1 MHKFDTSVPHFFSRV
16 RGMRIVVTPDIV
28 SEVLHVPRVAHPD
41 YPSYNRLRTMSKDEL
56 SSLFCETSLSWG
68 DSQNT
73 PWSGFAKGLRFLNI
87 VMTFILHP
95 LYHYN
100 SIIEPRARFLSSLL
114 EDISI
119 NFPSHFILSLINVY
133 RNTVTHDKLIFPFC
147 YHEAFSQFFYLLSR
161 VSSFHGYECHRRCYR
176 STERGTAQT
185 EVAPNRNGD
194 SSSFYHSIHL
204 CSFIFCGWSDSQG
217 HHGIACAHGCSPWH
231 TQWWVVSS
239 EHLCWSYRM
248 TTGYHG
254 WFHYLYLS
262 ISTGFIGWKWWW
274 LRQWWC
280 RWGRGC

>member
-1 MHKFDTSVPHFFSRV
+1 MSIGIR
-16 RGMRIVVTPDIV
+16 
-28 SEVLHVPRVAHPD
+28 
-41 YPSYNRLRTMSKDEL
+41 RLMI
-56 SSLFCETSLSWG
+56 SSF
-68 DSQNT
+68 
-73 PWSGFAKGLRFLNI
+73 
-87 VMTFILHP
+87 
-95 LYHYN
+95 
-100 SIIEPRARFLSSLL
+100 FLSAITRL
-114 EDISI
+114 
-119 NFPSHFILSLINVY
+119 F
-133 RNTVTHDKLIFPFC
+133 RN
-147 YHEAFSQFFYLLSR
+147 FFYLLSR

-176 STERGTAQT
+176 STERGTTQT

-280 RWGRGC
+280 RWGRGCQDASSTWCTYLLSFLMKRGSSFDIRVVIYISGKLA